1 MTYTFIRKSL
11 VAMAVIFL
19 SACGAEDQ
27 NSTNAEVI
35 PSVTVVKATEAV
47 LDINQELPGRVHA
60 VRTAQVQARVAGI
73 VKKRLFT
80 EGAEVKEGDV
90 LFLID
95 PAPFEADLERANA
108 EVKRTEAMVADAK
121 STLDRYRPLAN
132 IQAISQQDLV
142 TVQTTYKTALANV
155 AVARAN
161 AKTSRLNLEYATVRA
176 PISGR
181 IGRSLVTEGA
191 LVGQDGATALATIQ
205 QIDRVFVDLTQS
217 VADVIALREGIEKH
231 SLKSSNDHITAR
243 VDGTKKTID
252 GKLLFTD
259 ISVEPTSGQLT
270 LRGEF
275 ENPEFLLLPGMYVR
289 VTVSKGEVP
298 DAILLPQRAVQFD
311 SNGVSSLWIV
321 NNDNLVEK
329 RTVYTGQMYG
339 PSWHIVGGVTAG
351 ERVIVGGP
359 QVIAGQKVTI
369 LDPLSNK
376 QG

>member
-11 VAMAVIFL
+11 VVMAVIFL
-19 SACGAEDQ
+19 SACDVDDESSI
-27 NSTNAEVI
+27 NTEVI
-35 PSVTVVKATEAV
+35 PSVTVVNATEAV
-47 LDINQELPGRVHA
+47 LDVNQELPGRVHA

-108 EVKRTEAMVADAK
+108 EVKRTEAMAADAK

-142 TVQTTYKTALANV
+142 TTQTAYKTALANV

-161 AKTSRLNLEYATVRA
+161 AKKSLLDVEYATVRA

-217 VADVIALREGIEKH
+217 VADVIALREGMEGH
-231 SLKSSNDHITAR
+231 SLTSSNSHITAR
-243 VDGTKKTID
+243 VDGSKKTIN

-289 VTVSKGEVP
+289 VTVSKGEMS

-311 SNGVSSLWIV
+311 SSGVSSLLIV

-329 RTVYTGQMYG
+329 RTVHTGQMYG
-339 PSWHIVGGVTAG
+339 PSWHIVDGVTTG
-351 ERVIVGGP
+351 ERIIVGGP
-359 QVIAGQKVTI
+359 QVIAGQKVTT
-369 LDPLSNK
+369 LDSLSNK
-376 QG
+376 